1 MTAALLLCALLAGP
15 PTAPPAEAPTA
26 TEAADSAVAAAE
38 RALAEARAA
47 GASEGD
53 LAAAARALSRARA
66 ARKEGRPEE
75 ARRLSDEAWTLARRA
90 REAAA
95 GRTRFSVGVGE
106 DEATRVAVQSGR
118 VEVEAQGERAA
129 VAAGQAARVRP
140 GAKPEVAPLPA
151 APAPLEPANGAA
163 VTVRPAPRPGE
174 PVLAWS
180 AVAGAASYEVVL
192 ARDEAFRE
200 VALRLSSPAP
210 RLPLRGQ
217 LPPGEYRWRVTARD
231 GRGFV
236 GPASEPRRL
245 KVVEKPP
252 RLEVDTPTWK

>member
-1 MTAALLLCALLAGP
+1 MTTALLLCALLAAP
-15 PTAPPAEAPTA
+15 APAPPAAAPTA
-26 TEAADSAVAAAE
+26 AEAADSAVAAAE

-53 LAAAARALSRARA
+53 LAAAARALAEARS
-66 ARKEGRPEE
+66 ARKAGRPED
-75 ARRLSDEAWTLARRA
+75 ARRLSDEAWALARRA

-129 VAAGQAARVRP
+129 VPAGQAARVRP
-140 GAKPEVAPLPA
+140 GARPEVAPLPA
-151 APAPLEPANGAA
+151 APAPIEPADGAA
-163 VTVRPAPRPGE
+163 VTVRTAARAGE

-180 AVAGAASYEVVL
+180 EVAGAASYEVVV

-200 VALRLSSPAP
+200 VAMRLTSPSA

-217 LPPGEYRWRVTARD
+217 LAPGDYRWRVTARD
-231 GRGFV
+231 GRGFA
-236 GPASEPRRL
+236 GPASAPRRL
-245 KVVEKPP
+245 KVVERPP
-252 RLEVDTPTWK
+252 RLEVDAPTWK